1 MTEPNA
7 AIIALSLA
15 LLLPQGMSAQVASKI
30 EAGALVTSTDG
41 EVPASTMRVSPGLR
55 LDLPL
60 LNIAANG
67 SAWLQ
72 GQQWQIADGTLS
84 ASLFSPS
91 YLGFRGEFA
100 ANASRT
106 FFDEA
111 YGKDQL
117 DGQLRLHKTWKQRGG
132 IWVGGGVARPWRI
145 AVVSHVDV
153 AGGGAWTRFGGTMVS
168 GTFTNFFFTKVAPR
182 GDSANTGVSCQTT
195 ETPAVPIG
203 PQTAAM
209 SVAPTTSVEACR
221 RYSRFSDLEGSFHW
235 EHSFLEFS
243 AQTGYRFGSSYDV
256 TADSRRWAAASATI
270 WLTDQVAAVMGGGRV
285 PTDPARGL
293 PARNYANVGVMLA
306 YAPVPRNAVPVSLP
320 RVATVKAFEVKPA
333 AQGMQRILLRVGGV
347 ESVEVM
353 GDFSD
358 WGPLQMIRR
367 GRDLWELVLPLS
379 SGMHQINLRVDGGPW
394 VAPPGMPVARDGFS
408 GEVGMLMIP

>member
-1 MTEPNA
+1 
-7 AIIALSLA
+7 
-15 LLLPQGMSAQVASKI
+15 MSAQVASKI

-41 EVPASTMRVSPGLR
+41 ELPAGTMRVSPGLR

-72 GQQWQIADGTLS
+72 GQQWQIADGSLS

-91 YLGFRGEFA
+91 AFGFRGEFV

-106 FFDEA
+106 FFDQA

-153 AGGGAWTRFGGTMVS
+153 AGGGAWTRLGGTMLS
-168 GTFTNFFFTKVAPR
+168 GTFTNFFFTKVTPP
-182 GDSANTGVSCQTT
+182 GDSATTGVSCQTT
-195 ETPAVPIG
+195 EPETVPLG
-203 PQTAAM
+203 APQAAAM
-209 SVAPTTSVEACR
+209 SVGSGAPAVSACR

-235 EHSFLEFS
+235 EHSFVELS
-243 AQTGYRFGSSYDV
+243 AQTGYRFGNSYDV
-256 TADSRRWAAASATI
+256 TDDSRRWAAASATLWI
-270 WLTDQVAAVMGGGRV
+270 TNQVAAVFGGGRV

-293 PARNYANVGVMLA
+293 PARNYANVGIMLA
-306 YAPVPRNAVPVSLP
+306 YAPVPRNAIPVSMP
-320 RVATVKAFEVKPA
+320 RVAMVKGFDVKPA

-347 ESVEVM
+347 ESVEIM

-358 WGPLQMIRR
+358 WGALQMIRR
-367 GRDLWELVLPLS
+367 GRDLWELVLPLAP
-379 SGMHQINLRVDGGPW
+379 GAHQINLRVDGGPW
-394 VAPPGMPVARDGFS
+394 VAPPGMPVARDGFA